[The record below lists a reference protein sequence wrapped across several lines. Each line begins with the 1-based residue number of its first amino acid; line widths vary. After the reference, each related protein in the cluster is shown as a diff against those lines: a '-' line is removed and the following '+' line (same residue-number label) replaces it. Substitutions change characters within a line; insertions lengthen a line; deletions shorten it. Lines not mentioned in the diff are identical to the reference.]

1 MNLNKIFLLLF
12 SAATAI
18 LLVGCSDESGE
29 ERKPFPHAKFYIFTD
44 DYSPVYYIPS
54 TYGEFAIQGRVR
66 NRTPNFC
73 YLVKQTSENED
84 NPQMAP
90 GPLSLN
96 GVPIMNNQ
104 NGTYHMIFCKDGEM
118 HEFDFTYNG
127 EKNLCILD
135 GTDFTMYLSMEN
147 WEMLL

>member
-12 SAATAI
+12 SAATVI
-18 LLVGCSDESGE
+18 LLAGCGENNDEK
-29 ERKPFPHAKFYIFTD
+29 RKPFPHAKFYIFTD

-147 WEMLL
+147 WEMLQ

>member
-12 SAATAI
+12 SAATVT
-18 LLVGCSDESGE
+18 LLAGCGE
-29 ERKPFPHAKFYIFTD
+29 DNGEKRKPFPHAKFYIFTD
-44 DYSPVYYIPS
+44 DYSPVYYTPS
-54 TYGEFAIQGRVR
+54 TYGDFRIEGRV
-66 NRTPNFC
+66 TSTSPDLC
-73 YLVKQTSENED
+73 YQLRQTSPNED
-84 NPQMAP
+84 NPQILP
-90 GPLSLN
+90 GAISIN
-96 GVPIMNNQ
+96 GEPVMVNQ

>member
-1 MNLNKIFLLLF
+1 MTLNKILLLLF
-12 SAATAI
+12 SVAI
-18 LLVGCSDESGE
+18 VTLLAGCGDERSE
-29 ERKPFPHAKFYIFTD
+29 ERKPFPHAKFYIFND
-44 DYSPVYYIPS
+44 RFSPVNYIPS
-54 TYGEFAIQGRVR
+54 IYGDFLIEGSDTTFSSNLCYKIQQISQ
-66 NRTPNFC
+66 NNDN
-73 YLVKQTSENED
+73 KQMLAGSIIIND
-84 NPQMAP
+84 KPVM
-90 GPLSLN
+90 
-96 GVPIMNNQ
+96 VNQ